1 MTVEQALARA
11 RELRPGCKIS
21 DETCRRWLCEEDA
34 LLRQQLFEKS
44 GADEYA
50 AAGADL
56 AWSGEALPDDTV
68 LLVPVPFDALYPH
81 VLCARI
87 DAALGE
93 TDRYAGEQ
101 AQCNGLLSELAVWL
115 RQKHPPRC
123 RAEVD
128 AMSGTSRAAAATSR
142 TLLRAFGGLNETYSC
157 TEAEAGSSK
166 NFSSRDFP
174 ALSTRIPRRRLR
186 SVVQMNGI
194 YHLNGLLVAAGKNL
208 IYNSDETPQEAEFF
222 WNAVADSKKKMVGMG
237 TKVIIFPDKIAFDTR
252 DRSVTKLGAVW
263 DSGGADVVLTP
274 CDASGKTYTV
284 SGKGT
289 KEPENPADGQL
300 FLKVNNI
307 QKPYSSESVLEVY
320 NEASGNWSAIELKW
334 CRIEAGG
341 IGKNFAVWDT
351 VTVSGV
357 EDGDDLH
364 WKELKGDRIVT
375 ARGDDWVQVQAEPGG
390 DYFYGTLT
398 KGREMLRWTGIDGK
412 GATMEGNTDAFRL
425 ERRVPDLDYLTEC
438 DNRLWGCAQNE
449 NVIYGCKLG
458 DPTNWFSYRGIAED
472 SYAVTVGSDGPFTG
486 AATCLG
492 SVLFF
497 KENALHK
504 LYGSKPSDFQLSSL
518 RCRGV
523 ARNAASSLCVLNETL
538 YYLSPDGVM
547 AWDGSIP
554 TKVSE
559 KLNTARLSN
568 VQTAVGGALDGRY
581 YLYLARDS
589 GREGDALEE
598 RLLVYDTE
606 RGLWQEED
614 GCSYAMA
621 STGGQLYLWDGHDI
635 WAADPSRE
643 RDWKTTEGVEE
654 TVDFELITGAFGMD
668 EAEDRYLSRLTLQMD
683 AVCAS
688 NVELAICYDDGPW
701 EKLAQWAVAGKQKRF
716 DLHLAPRRC
725 GMFRLRLTGKGQIT
739 LRSLARTLATA
750 RGRLM
755 EQEA

>member
-1 MTVEQALARA
+1 
-11 RELRPGCKIS
+11 
-21 DETCRRWLCEEDA
+21 
-34 LLRQQLFEKS
+34 
-44 GADEYA
+44 
-50 AAGADL
+50 
-56 AWSGEALPDDTV
+56 
-68 LLVPVPFDALYPH
+68 
-81 VLCARI
+81 
-87 DAALGE
+87 
-93 TDRYAGEQ
+93 
-101 AQCNGLLSELAVWL
+101 
-115 RQKHPPRC
+115 
-123 RAEVD
+123 
-128 AMSGTSRAAAATSR
+128 MSGTSRAAATTSR

-237 TKVIIFPDKIAFDTR
+237 TRVIIFPDKIAFDTR

-320 NEASGNWSAIELKW
+320 NEASGNWSVIELKW

-364 WKELKGDRIVT
+364 WKEMKGDRIVT

-568 VQTAVGGALDGRY
+568 VQTAVRWMA
-581 YLYLARDS
+581 AITS
-589 GREGDALEE
+589 IW
-598 RLLVYDTE
+598 
-606 RGLWQEED
+606 RG
-614 GCSYAMA
+614 
-621 STGGQLYLWDGHDI
+621 T
-635 WAADPSRE
+635 
-643 RDWKTTEGVEE
+643 
-654 TVDFELITGAFGMD
+654 
-668 EAEDRYLSRLTLQMD
+668 
-683 AVCAS
+683 
-688 NVELAICYDDGPW
+688 
-701 EKLAQWAVAGKQKRF
+701 VAGKETRSKSGSSFTTPSGNSGRRKTA
-716 DLHLAPRRC
+716 APTPWPAPAGSSTSGMGTTSGPPTPAANGTGRPPRAWRRRWTLNSSRVRS
-725 GMFRLRLTGKGQIT
+725 GWTRPRTGISPG
-739 LRSLARTLATA
+739 
-750 RGRLM
+750 
-755 EQEA
+755 

>member
-1 MTVEQALARA
+1 
-11 RELRPGCKIS
+11 
-21 DETCRRWLCEEDA
+21 
-34 LLRQQLFEKS
+34 
-44 GADEYA
+44 
-50 AAGADL
+50 
-56 AWSGEALPDDTV
+56 
-68 LLVPVPFDALYPH
+68 
-81 VLCARI
+81 
-87 DAALGE
+87 
-93 TDRYAGEQ
+93 
-101 AQCNGLLSELAVWL
+101 
-115 RQKHPPRC
+115 
-123 RAEVD
+123 
-128 AMSGTSRAAAATSR
+128 MSGTSRAAAATSR

-458 DPTNWFSYRGIAED
+458 DPTNWFSYRGIAAD
-472 SYAVTVGSDGPFTG
+472 SYAVTVGSDGAFTG
-486 AATCLG
+486 AASCMG
-492 SVLFF
+492 YALFF
-497 KENALHK
+497 KENTLHK

-523 ARNAASSLCVLNETL
+523 AKNAARSLCVLNETL

-547 AWDGSIP
+547 AWDGSLP
-554 TKVSE
+554 TKVSGALDAA
-559 KLNTARLSN
+559 KLSN
-568 VQTAVGGALDGRY
+568 VQSAVGGALDGRY
-581 YLYLARDS
+581 YLHIS
-589 GREGDALEE
+589 RESA

-606 RGLWQEED
+606 KGLWSEED
-614 GCSYAMA
+614 VCSCDMT
-621 STGGQLYLWDGHDI
+621 STGGQLYLCDGQAL
-635 WAADPSRE
+635 WAADPTRE
-643 RDWKTTEGVEE
+643 PDWQTTDGVE
-654 TVDFELITGAFGMD
+654 TDIPFELVTGDVGLD
-668 EAEDRYLSRLTLQMD
+668 GTEQRYLSRLTLRLD
-683 AVCAS
+683 AERTS
-688 NVELAICYDDGPW
+688 TVEVAVSYDGGAWETVATLAAQGRRRSYDLPF
-701 EKLAQWAVAGKQKRF
+701 V
-716 DLHLAPRRC
+716 PRRC
-725 GMFRLRLTGKGQIT
+725 GSLRLRLRGKGQIT
-739 LRSLARTLATA
+739 LRSLVRTIAPAKGKLWEEDTSWQA
-750 RGRLM
+750 
-755 EQEA
+755 

>member
-1 MTVEQALARA
+1 
-11 RELRPGCKIS
+11 
-21 DETCRRWLCEEDA
+21 
-34 LLRQQLFEKS
+34 
-44 GADEYA
+44 
-50 AAGADL
+50 
-56 AWSGEALPDDTV
+56 
-68 LLVPVPFDALYPH
+68 
-81 VLCARI
+81 
-87 DAALGE
+87 
-93 TDRYAGEQ
+93 
-101 AQCNGLLSELAVWL
+101 
-115 RQKHPPRC
+115 
-123 RAEVD
+123 
-128 AMSGTSRAAAATSR
+128 MSGTSRAAAATSR
-142 TLLRAFGGLNETYSC
+142 TLLRAFGGLNETFSC

-307 QKPYSSESVLEVY
+307 QKPYSSESVLEIY

-334 CRIEAGG
+334 CRIEAVG
-341 IGKNFAVWDT
+341 IGKDFAVWDT

-425 ERRVPDLDYLTEC
+425 ERRVPDMDYLTEC
-438 DNRLWGCAQNE
+438 DNRVWGCSNKE
-449 NVIYGCKLG
+449 NVIYACKLG
-458 DPTNWFSYRGIAED
+458 DPTNWFSYRGIAAD
-472 SYAVTVGSDGPFTG
+472 SYAVTVGSDGAFTG
-486 AATCLG
+486 AATCMG
-492 SVLFF
+492 YALFF
-497 KENALHK
+497 KENTLHK

-523 ARNAASSLCVLNETL
+523 AKNAARSLCVLNETL

-547 AWDGSIP
+547 AWDGSLP
-554 TKVSE
+554 TKVSGALDAA
-559 KLNTARLSN
+559 KLAN
-568 VQTAVGGALDGRY
+568 VQSAVGGALDGRY
-581 YLYLARDS
+581 YLHISCESA
-589 GREGDALEE
+589 

-606 RGLWQEED
+606 KGLWSEED
-614 GCSYAMA
+614 VCSCDMT
-621 STGGQLYLWDGHDI
+621 STGGQLYLWDGQAL
-635 WAADPSRE
+635 WAADPTRE
-643 RDWKTTEGVEE
+643 PDWQSTDGVE
-654 TVDFELITGAFGMD
+654 TDIPFELVTGDVGLD
-668 EAEDRYLSRLTLQMD
+668 GTEQRYLSRLTLRLD
-683 AVCAS
+683 AERTS
-688 NVELAICYDDGPW
+688 TVEVAVSYDGGAWETVAALAAQGRRRSYDLP
-701 EKLAQWAVAGKQKRF
+701 LV
-716 DLHLAPRRC
+716 PRRHSTL
-725 GMFRLRLTGKGQIT
+725 RLRLRGKGQIT
-739 LRSLARTLATA
+739 LRSLVRTIAPAKGKLWEEDVSWQA
-750 RGRLM
+750 
-755 EQEA
+755 

>member
-1 MTVEQALARA
+1 
-11 RELRPGCKIS
+11 
-21 DETCRRWLCEEDA
+21 
-34 LLRQQLFEKS
+34 
-44 GADEYA
+44 
-50 AAGADL
+50 
-56 AWSGEALPDDTV
+56 
-68 LLVPVPFDALYPH
+68 
-81 VLCARI
+81 
-87 DAALGE
+87 
-93 TDRYAGEQ
+93 
-101 AQCNGLLSELAVWL
+101 
-115 RQKHPPRC
+115 
-123 RAEVD
+123 
-128 AMSGTSRAAAATSR
+128 MSGTSRAAAATSR

-320 NEASGNWSAIELKW
+320 NEASGNWSVIELKW

-458 DPTNWFSYRGIAED
+458 DPTNWFSYRGIAAD
-472 SYAVTVGSDGPFTG
+472 SYAVTVGSDGAFTG
-486 AATCLG
+486 AATCMG
-492 SVLFF
+492 YALFF
-497 KENALHK
+497 KENTLHK

-523 ARNAASSLCVLNETL
+523 AKGAARSLCVINETL

-554 TKVSE
+554 NKVSTA
-559 KLNTARLSN
+559 LDPARLRN
-568 VQTAVGGALDGRY
+568 VKSALGGALDGRY
-581 YLYLARDS
+581 YLHLVRGS
-589 GREGDALEE
+589 GEAQAV

-614 GCSYAMA
+614 VCSYEMA
-621 STGGQLYLWDGHDI
+621 GSGGQLYLWDGKAI
-635 WAADPSRE
+635 WAADADRE
-643 RDWKTTEGVEE
+643 ENWQQAGGIEDGVS
-654 TVDFELITGAFGMD
+654 FELVSGNIGLD
-668 EAEDRYLSRLTLQMD
+668 SPEELYLSRLTLRLEAEVKSRIEV
-683 AVCAS
+683 AVS
-688 NVELAICYDDGPW
+688 YDSGAW
-701 EKLAQWAVAGKQKRF
+701 ETLAQLTADGRRCF
-716 DLHLAPRRC
+716 DVPFVPRRC
-725 GMFRLRLTGKGQIT
+725 GSLRFRLKGRGQLT
-739 LRSLARTLATA
+739 LRSLTRTSAAAKGGILA
-750 RGRLM
+750 
-755 EQEA
+755 QEVN

>member
-1 MTVEQALARA
+1 
-11 RELRPGCKIS
+11 
-21 DETCRRWLCEEDA
+21 
-34 LLRQQLFEKS
+34 
-44 GADEYA
+44 
-50 AAGADL
+50 
-56 AWSGEALPDDTV
+56 
-68 LLVPVPFDALYPH
+68 
-81 VLCARI
+81 
-87 DAALGE
+87 
-93 TDRYAGEQ
+93 
-101 AQCNGLLSELAVWL
+101 
-115 RQKHPPRC
+115 
-123 RAEVD
+123 
-128 AMSGTSRAAAATSR
+128 MSGTSRAAATTSR

-157 TEAEAGSSK
+157 NEAEAGSSK

-237 TKVIIFPDKIAFDTR
+237 TRVIIFPDKIAFDTR

-320 NEASGNWSAIELKW
+320 NEASGNRSAIELKW

-341 IGKNFAVWDT
+341 IGKDFAVWDT

-458 DPTNWFSYRGIAED
+458 DPTNWRAYQGVATD
-472 SYAVTVGSDGPFTG
+472 SYAVTVGTPGPFTG
-486 AATCLG
+486 AAVSG
-492 SVLFF
+492 SAVIFF
-497 KENALHK
+497 KENCLHRV
-504 LYGSKPSDFQLSSL
+504 YGTQPSNFTVYVDNL
-518 RCRGV
+518 RGV
-523 ARNAASSLCVLNETL
+523 QQGCHKSAVRVNEYL
-538 YYLSPDGVM
+538 YYKSVFDVCVYADSEVAGISAALGTESYKNAVAGVC
-547 AWDGSIP
+547 GS
-554 TKVSE
+554 
-559 KLNTARLSN
+559 R
-568 VQTAVGGALDGRY
+568 
-581 YLYLARDS
+581 LYLSMEDQ
-589 GREGDALEE
+589 EGAWQ
-598 RLLVYDTE
+598 LLVYDTAAGVWTRE
-606 RGLWQEED
+606 DGTHALGFASCLTETFMLRADGELYALLPGEYNKDFFMVGSDYTVYAQEETD
-614 GCSYAMA
+614 EEVSWELR
-621 STGGQLYLWDGHDI
+621 TGEILRELPDHKYIGKIQLYLELDPGARAEVALRRDG
-635 WAADPSRE
+635 
-643 RDWKTTEGVEE
+643 
-654 TVDFELITGAFGMD
+654 GA
-668 EAEDRYLSRLTLQMD
+668 
-683 AVCAS
+683 
-688 NVELAICYDDGPW
+688 W
-701 EKLAQWAVAGKQKRF
+701 EKVQELSGGDQRRCT
-716 DLHLAPRRC
+716 LPIYPRRC
-725 GMFRLRLTGKGQIT
+725 DRMEIRLTGVGH
-739 LRSLARTLATA
+739 ARLVNWSKYV
-750 RGRLM
+750 GYGS
-755 EQEA
+755 EY